1 MSGLRVGRLGRHET
15 FRTVGTPLRR
25 LSFNG
30 SIFLHQNDALLFADL
45 SLSQWREKKGSRLN
59 RSVQIKKTH
68 GMSKMSIRRREAL
81 VVLTGMLCVPGCSG
95 DSVSTAVSDAV
106 EDVPTETLKSVHVG
120 LRGFQLVAFMVGKR
134 VVRLPHPAVRIL
146 GVALVS
152 TALVSLLAIEYL
164 DDELKRRQIREELS
178 EDERSSIE
186 AQLAVVFTTE
196 NGLDEQVQ
204 LEPNR
209 YELEPV

>member
-1 MSGLRVGRLGRHET
+1 M
-15 FRTVGTPLRR
+15 
-25 LSFNG
+25 
-30 SIFLHQNDALLFADL
+30 I
-45 SLSQWREKKGSRLN
+45 
-59 RSVQIKKTH
+59 
-68 GMSKMSIRRREAL
+68 
-81 VVLTGMLCVPGCSG
+81 VLTGVLCTSGCSG
-95 DSVSTAVSDAV
+95 DPVGTAVTDAV
-106 EDVPTETLKSVHVG
+106 EEVPTDALERVHVG

-178 EDERSSIE
+178 EEERSSIE
-186 AQLAVVFTTE
+186 AQLAVVFKTE

-204 LEPNR
+204 LGPNR
-209 YELEPV
+209 YESESA

>member
-1 MSGLRVGRLGRHET
+1 VAGKES
-15 FRTVGTPLRR
+15 
-25 LSFNG
+25 S
-30 SIFLHQNDALLFADL
+30 S
-45 SLSQWREKKGSRLN
+45 LN
-59 RSVQIKKTH
+59 RSVQIQKAH
-68 GMSKMSIRRREAL
+68 GVGKMNIQRREAF
-81 VVLTGMLCVPGCSG
+81 VVLTGMLCVPGCTG
-95 DSVSTAVSDAV
+95 DPVSTAVSDAV
-106 EDVPTETLKSVHVG
+106 EEVPTETLESVHVG

-152 TALVSLLAIEYL
+152 TALVSLVAIEYL
-164 DDELKRRQIREELS
+164 DDELKRRQVREELT

-209 YELEPV
+209 YESDSA

>member
-1 MSGLRVGRLGRHET
+1 MVGKESST
-15 FRTVGTPLRR
+15 
-25 LSFNG
+25 
-30 SIFLHQNDALLFADL
+30 
-45 SLSQWREKKGSRLN
+45 LN
-59 RSVQIKKTH
+59 RSLQIQKAH
-68 GMSKMSIRRREAL
+68 GVGKMNIQRREAL
-81 VVLTGMLCVPGCSG
+81 VVLTGMLCVPGCNG
-95 DSVSTAVSDAV
+95 DPVSTAVSGAV
-106 EDVPTETLKSVHVG
+106 EEVPTETLESVHVG
-120 LRGFQLVAFMVGKR
+120 LRGFQLVAFLVGKR

-152 TALVSLLAIEYL
+152 TALVSLVAIEYL

-204 LEPNR
+204 LGPNR
-209 YELEPV
+209 YESDSA

>member
-1 MSGLRVGRLGRHET
+1 M
-15 FRTVGTPLRR
+15 
-25 LSFNG
+25 N
-30 SIFLHQNDALLFADL
+30 IQ
-45 SLSQWREKKGSRLN
+45 
-59 RSVQIKKTH
+59 
-68 GMSKMSIRRREAL
+68 RREAF

-95 DSVSTAVSDAV
+95 DPVTNAVTDVV
-106 EDVPTETLKSVHVG
+106 EGVPTETLESVHVG

-164 DDELKRRQIREELS
+164 DDELRRRQIREELS

-196 NGLDEQVQ
+196 NGLDEQVH
-204 LEPNR
+204 LGPNR
-209 YELEPV
+209 YESL

>member
-1 MSGLRVGRLGRHET
+1 
-15 FRTVGTPLRR
+15 
-25 LSFNG
+25 
-30 SIFLHQNDALLFADL
+30 
-45 SLSQWREKKGSRLN
+45 
-59 RSVQIKKTH
+59 
-68 GMSKMSIRRREAL
+68 MSKMSIRRREAL

-95 DSVSTAVSDAV
+95 DSVSTAVSGAV

-178 EDERSSIE
+178 DQERSSIE
-186 AQLAVVFTTE
+186 SQLAVVFTTE

-209 YELEPV
+209 YESGPA

>member
-1 MSGLRVGRLGRHET
+1 M
-15 FRTVGTPLRR
+15 
-25 LSFNG
+25 N
-30 SIFLHQNDALLFADL
+30 
-45 SLSQWREKKGSRLN
+45 
-59 RSVQIKKTH
+59 
-68 GMSKMSIRRREAL
+68 IRRREAL

-95 DSVSTAVSDAV
+95 DPVSTAVTGAV
-106 EDVPTETLKSVHVG
+106 EDIPTETLESVHVG
-120 LRGFQLVAFMVGKR
+120 LRGFQLVALMVGKR

-164 DDELKRRQIREELS
+164 DDELKRRQVREELT

-209 YELEPV
+209 YESDSA